1 VHSSAQAARFLSFTR
16 TPSQT
21 WLLAG
26 TFLVALLPRLAILAA
41 AGPQSIE
48 TWEYDG
54 LARSIATGHGYAI
67 AHFGHLS
74 YAFGD
79 GNLYSFAS
87 AAAYV
92 LLGPRPWLLAVGQ
105 AVIASLATP
114 VILAIG
120 TRSLGAPTAT
130 LGAALAA
137 LHPGLLAY
145 TLKLHPLGIDVL
157 LLALAVLWIGR
168 VGTQPRDGLIAGIAL
183 GLNLMSRPTFFVAG
197 VVGMVL
203 QLGRRPATRRIVSVG
218 LAMLVS
224 VIIALPWVGRNW
236 LVLGKPVFISSGL
249 EDVWKGNN
257 PAASGSSYLASGQD
271 VFTLMP
277 TAMRTRLSTASELEL
292 NDVFGA
298 EIVEFIQHHPGDFL
312 SLLGRKF
319 YYFWWFSPQ
328 SGLLYPSSWL
338 TAYQVY
344 DALALGFAVLGTVWI
359 VRRGS
364 PEARR
369 LLGLLLAIS
378 LTIAALH
385 AMSYVEG
392 RHRWGVE
399 PLLLLLTAQG
409 IFVLARYLRG
419 LTLASHQ

>member
-1 VHSSAQAARFLSFTR
+1 
-16 TPSQT
+16 
-21 WLLAG
+21 
-26 TFLVALLPRLAILAA
+26 
-41 AGPQSIE
+41 
-48 TWEYDG
+48 
-54 LARSIATGHGYAI
+54 
-67 AHFGHLS
+67 
-74 YAFGD
+74 
-79 GNLYSFAS
+79 
-87 AAAYV
+87 
-92 LLGPRPWLLAVGQ
+92 
-105 AVIASLATP
+105 
-114 VILAIG
+114 
-120 TRSLGAPTAT
+120 
-130 LGAALAA
+130 
-137 LHPGLLAY
+137 
-145 TLKLHPLGIDVL
+145 
-157 LLALAVLWIGR
+157 
-168 VGTQPRDGLIAGIAL
+168 LIAGIAL
-183 GLNLMSRPTFFVAG
+183 GLNLMSRPTFFIAG

-224 VIIALPWVGRNW
+224 VTIALPWVGRNW
-236 LVLGKPVFISSGL
+236 LVLGQPVFISSGL

-271 VFTLMP
+271 VFTFMP
-277 TAMRTRLSTASELEL
+277 TAMRARLRTASELEL

-298 EIVEFIQHHPGDFL
+298 EIVEFVQHHPGDFL

-364 PEARR
+364 PDARR

-409 IFVLARYLRG
+409 IFVLGRYLRG